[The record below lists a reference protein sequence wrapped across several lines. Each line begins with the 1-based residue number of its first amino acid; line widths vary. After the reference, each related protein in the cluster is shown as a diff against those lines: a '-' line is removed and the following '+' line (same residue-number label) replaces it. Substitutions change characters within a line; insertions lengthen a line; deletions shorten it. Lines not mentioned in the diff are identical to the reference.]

1 MNQSNSHNLIGL
13 RLLQGSIET
22 LFYLPILFIAAF
34 YASTSSFT
42 VAWLLTLPIVYA
54 LGALWIR
61 KVKVNR
67 RIYRLLIAI
76 LLGAGQTIL
85 LLAVLIAFNAELP
98 GIAVLILGLLGAF
111 ISTNG
116 MRAATKGW
124 YVAFPNTLMFVSVIL
139 YVILTIVAHLRE
151 QLEPYFTFLTICG
164 IVALVLLLYI
174 INERLLTYET
184 HSGGAIQSTTT
195 KVFKRQNRF
204 MLSIVAVLL
213 LIAGLFRQLQSSI
226 EAFFHAVMNRIMDWM
241 NRSEEPVQEPPA
253 DTPPPEQSILP
264 PVEANHPPQ
273 WLIWLEHLAKYIGI
287 TLLIIGIAVLLFFVG
302 RKLYQLL
309 NKALG
314 RIWERASESKESAEG
329 YTDEVES
336 LVSQSK
342 WSDRFHK
349 PGKKKEARWEELR
362 TTGDKVRYLYRWFVA
377 GATGKG
383 YSFKPHFTVKETA
396 SDILAWRNKPQTNA
410 DVEQLTRLYDE
421 VRYGG
426 QEPNEELV
434 QSLRKRLDEQRK

>member
-1 MNQSNSHNLIGL
+1 MNQSNSRNLIWV
-13 RLLQGSIET
+13 RLLQGSMET

-34 YASTSSFT
+34 YASTSSFM
-42 VAWLLTLPIVYA
+42 VSWLLTLPIVYT

-61 KVKVNR
+61 KLKVNR
-67 RIYRLLIAI
+67 RIYRILIAT

-98 GIAVLILGLLGAF
+98 GITVLILGLLGAF

-124 YVAFPNTLMFVSVIL
+124 YAAFPNTLMFVSVIL
-139 YVILTIVAHLRE
+139 YVILTIAAHLRE
-151 QLEPYFTFLTICG
+151 QFEPYFIFLTICG
-164 IVALVLLLYI
+164 IAALVLLLYI

-184 HSGGAIQSTTT
+184 HSGGAIQSATT

-226 EAFFHAVMNRIMDWM
+226 EAFFHAVMNRIMGWM
-241 NRSEEPVQEPPA
+241 NRSKDPVQEQPA
-253 DTPPPEQSILP
+253 DTPPEQSGLP
-264 PVEANHPPQ
+264 PVEANHPPH
-273 WLIWLEHLAKYIGI
+273 WLVWLEHLAKYIGI
-287 TLLIIGIAVLLFFVG
+287 TLLIIGIVVLLYFIG

-314 RIWERASESKESAEG
+314 RIWERASDRKDSAEG

-342 WSDRFHK
+342 WSDRFLK

-383 YSFKPHFTVKETA
+383 YSFKPHFTVKETG

-434 QSLRKRLDEQRK
+434 QSLRKRLGEQRK